1 MSITGLV
8 TKEILCKTVFITKNG
23 TRLPK
28 VIELRYHDGGM
39 QFDEETEM
47 LTVTDL
53 SSEQAWEKILYGV
66 WKLTKQLKEH
76 DTSQTTVSDEY
87 GGVFFEK
94 RGMTM
99 YVVID
104 ASDTSRALHTIHT
117 NNLSGI
123 GETRGAS
130 IGNVKRSVHYHF
142 DKRFL
147 GGRGEDD
154 ELITAALQKIDRCN
168 QDSGETIDYDGEHIT
183 LVYVCEIIMA
193 DNQEQGSD
201 TSSVSGGGGS
211 QSVSESRMGR
221 HAMSAYRC
229 DLAVALSTGDG
240 KKLQKLQEQAPPGTG
255 AAVGALTPV
264 TPTAGADAQAAYGL
278 DKFATLSLA
287 ERASQ
292 YTTACARLQEHHKK
306 RPGDIA
312 AHMDTYVSYISP
324 MADHIPKALHKGA
337 RDIFA

>member
-1 MSITGLV
+1 MDSGLARQGIDCD
-8 TKEILCKTVFITKNG
+8 TFFITKEG
-23 TRLPK
+23 IKLGKHIIVSYPPT
-28 VIELRYHDGGM
+28 ELA
-39 QFDEETEM
+39 FNPETEQFEKRAD
-47 LTVTDL
+47 TDWT
-53 SSEQAWEKILYGV
+53 EWEPAVYGV
-66 WKLTKQLKEH
+66 ARLVRQLKEH
-76 DTSQTTVSDEY
+76 DTHQTTIASNHDNVRFALSDD
-87 GGVFFEK
+87 K
-94 RGMTM
+94 QTM
-99 YVVID
+99 NISIILGKGTD
-104 ASDTSRALHTIHT
+104 LGSIHT
-117 NNLSGI
+117 NNLRGI
-123 GETRGAS
+123 GETHGAVT
-130 IGNVKRSVHYHF
+130 GHVKRSVHYHF

-147 GGRGEDD
+147 GGRDEDD
-154 ELITAALQKIDRCN
+154 LITAALRKIEDCN
-168 QDSGETIDYDGEHIT
+168 AQSGEVIQPGEHIT

-193 DNQEQGSD
+193 GGQGHEEEQGFD
-201 TSSVSGGGGS
+201 TSGIGGS
-211 QSVSESRMGR
+211 QSSSESRMGR

-229 DLAVALSTGDG
+229 DLAVALSKGNG

-255 AAVGALTPV
+255 AAVGALTPA
-264 TPTAGADAQAAYGL
+264 TPTAGAEAHAAYGL